1 MQPWESSLTGFKKG
15 VGGVGGGVGAL
26 SGVWQSFVVVYVKH

>member
-1 MQPWESSLTGFKKG
+1 MQLWESSLTGFKKG
-15 VGGVGGGVGAL
+15 VGGWGGAL